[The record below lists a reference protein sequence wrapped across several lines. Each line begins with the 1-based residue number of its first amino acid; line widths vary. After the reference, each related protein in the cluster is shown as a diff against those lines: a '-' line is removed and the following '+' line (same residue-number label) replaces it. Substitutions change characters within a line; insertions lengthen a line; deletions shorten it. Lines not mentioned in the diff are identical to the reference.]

1 MGHKLVHP
9 GNIEELPTPSD
20 CDLNLQYNIRDVK
33 VNLTALNYNHT
44 SETSSWC
51 LPIGTLCCGVNWCS
65 NGKLSSTHGMSFIF
79 ILNYSS
85 VETGSKKKT
94 HKERGFRAS

>member
-33 VNLTALNYNHT
+33 VILTALNYNHT
-44 SETSSWC
+44 S
-51 LPIGTLCCGVNWCS
+51 
-65 NGKLSSTHGMSFIF
+65 
-79 ILNYSS
+79 
-85 VETGSKKKT
+85 
-94 HKERGFRAS
+94 